1 MVIYVNKMI
10 SLKVF
15 DRFITPCYKLFM
27 KKNIVG
33 SNLRLIRERL
43 GITQEE
49 LALRSGLTQ
58 GYINF
63 LENGKRGY
71 SERSLEKIVT
81 ALGIQIS
88 GLFEEKTKEEQAIV
102 AEQAI
107 PYGKR
112 RRIYDTIISLLEK
125 LPAPV
130 IDHYKILLEAEV
142 EIRNR
147 DSVDWQEKS

>member
-1 MVIYVNKMI
+1 MSRKI
-10 SLKVF
+10 SLRVF
-15 DRFITPCYKLFM
+15 DHFITPCYKLLTM
-27 KKNIVG
+27 KNIVG
-33 SNLRLIRERL
+33 NNLRIVRERL

-71 SERSLEKIVT
+71 SERSLEKIAN

-88 GLFEEKTKEEQAIV
+88 GLFEEKIKEEPNVV
-102 AEQAI
+102 AEQ
-107 PYGKR
+107 PMSYGKR
-112 RRIYDTIISLLEK
+112 RRIYDTIINLLEK
-125 LPAPV
+125 LPTPV
-130 IDHYKILLEAEV
+130 IDHYRMLLKAEV

-147 DSVDWQEKS
+147 GTED

>member
-1 MVIYVNKMI
+1 M
-10 SLKVF
+10 
-15 DRFITPCYKLFM
+15 R
-27 KKNIVG
+27 KNIVG
-33 SNLRLIRERL
+33 SNVRMIRERL

-71 SERSLEKIVT
+71 SERSLEKIVN

-88 GLFEEKTKEEQAIV
+88 GLFAEKTIEEPAIV
-102 AEQAI
+102 AEQTI

-130 IDHYKILLEAEV
+130 IDHYKILLEAEI

-147 DSVDWQEKS
+147 GSVDRQEKS

>member
-1 MVIYVNKMI
+1 MSRKI
-10 SLKVF
+10 SLGVF
-15 DRFITPCYKLFM
+15 DHFITPCYKLKM

-33 SNLRLIRERL
+33 NNLRMIRERL
-43 GITQEE
+43 GITQED
-49 LALRSGLTQ
+49 LALRSSLTQ

-71 SERSLEKIVT
+71 SERSLEKIAN

-88 GLFEEKTKEEQAIV
+88 GLFEEKTKEEPVVV

-107 PYGKR
+107 SYGKR
-112 RRIYDTIISLLEK
+112 RRTYDMILSLLEK

-130 IDHYKILLEAEV
+130 IDHYRILLEAEV
-142 EIRNR
+142 EMRNKG
-147 DSVDWQEKS
+147 SVDRQERS

>member
-1 MVIYVNKMI
+1 MSRII
-10 SLKVF
+10 LLRVF
-15 DRFITPCYKLFM
+15 DHFITTCYKLNM

-33 SNLRLIRERL
+33 NNLRMIRERL
-43 GITQEE
+43 GITQED
-49 LALRSGLTQ
+49 LALKSGLTQ

-71 SERSLEKIVT
+71 SERSLEKIAN

-88 GLFEEKTKEEQAIV
+88 GLFEEKIKEEPTVV
-102 AEQAI
+102 AEQPL

-112 RRIYDTIISLLEK
+112 RRIYDTILSLLEK

-147 DSVDWQEKS
+147 GSAD

>member
-1 MVIYVNKMI
+1 MVIYVKKII
-10 SLKVF
+10 SLRVF
-15 DRFITPCYKLFM
+15 DHFITLCYKLFM

-33 SNLRLIRERL
+33 SNLRMIRERL
-43 GITQEE
+43 GITQED

-71 SERSLEKIVT
+71 SERSLEKIAN

-88 GLFEEKTKEEQAIV
+88 GLFEEKIKEEPTVV
-102 AEQAI
+102 AEQ
-107 PYGKR
+107 PLVYGKR
-112 RRIYDTIISLLEK
+112 RRTYDTIINLLEK

-130 IDHYKILLEAEV
+130 IDHYRILLKAEV

-147 DSVDWQEKS
+147 GSAD

>member
-1 MVIYVNKMI
+1 M
-10 SLKVF
+10 
-15 DRFITPCYKLFM
+15 
-27 KKNIVG
+27 G
-33 SNLRLIRERL
+33 SNLRMMRERL
-43 GITQEE
+43 GITQED

-71 SERSLEKIVT
+71 SERSLEKIAN
-81 ALGIQIS
+81 ALGIRVS
-88 GLFEEKTKEEQAIV
+88 GLFEEKTKEEPAIV

-107 PYGKR
+107 SYGKR
-112 RRIYDTIISLLEK
+112 RRIYDTILSLLEK

-147 DSVDWQEKS
+147 GSVD

>member
-1 MVIYVNKMI
+1 MSRSI
-10 SLKVF
+10 LLGVF
-15 DRFITPCYKLFM
+15 DHFITPCYKFFM
-27 KKNIVG
+27 RKNIVG
-33 SNLRLIRERL
+33 SNVRMIRERL

-63 LENGKRGY
+63 LEHGKRGY
-71 SERSLEKIVT
+71 SERSLEKIVN

-88 GLFEEKTKEEQAIV
+88 RLFEEKTKEEPAIV

-142 EIRNR
+142 EIRNGG
-147 DSVDWQEKS
+147 SVDRQEKS

>member
-1 MVIYVNKMI
+1 MSRKI
-10 SLKVF
+10 SLRVF
-15 DRFITPCYKLFM
+15 DHFITPCYKLLIM
-27 KKNIVG
+27 KNIVG
-33 SNLRLIRERL
+33 NNLRIVRERL

-71 SERSLEKIVT
+71 SERSLEKIAN

-88 GLFEEKTKEEQAIV
+88 GLFEEKIKEEPTIV
-102 AEQAI
+102 AEQ
-107 PYGKR
+107 PLLYGKR
-112 RRIYDTIISLLEK
+112 RRIYDTIINLLEK
-125 LPAPV
+125 LPTPV
-130 IDHYKILLEAEV
+130 IDHYRMLLKAEV

-147 DSVDWQEKS
+147 GSED

>member
-1 MVIYVNKMI
+1 MRN
-10 SLKVF
+10 
-15 DRFITPCYKLFM
+15 
-27 KKNIVG
+27 NIVG
-33 SNLRLIRERL
+33 SNLRMMRERL
-43 GITQEE
+43 GITQED

-71 SERSLEKIVT
+71 SERSLEKIAN
-81 ALGIQIS
+81 ALGIRVS
-88 GLFEEKTKEEQAIV
+88 GLFEEKTKEEPAIV

-107 PYGKR
+107 SYGKR
-112 RRIYDTIISLLEK
+112 RRIYDTILRLLEK

-147 DSVDWQEKS
+147 GSVD